1 MSDFHGKILI
11 IDDEDII
18 RNILGE
24 MLRGLGYET
33 VDFGDPVKA
42 VEYYDSNAERIGLVF
57 LDMTMPNLSGRET
70 FFLLKKSNRNVRV
83 VILSGYSINDD
94 IQQMLNEGCLTYIK
108 KPVKIKEL
116 EKIIGSLNKNDF
128 QPVEYTDI
136 NNIVSELEIED
147 EEIESAVSNMGG
159 VQLYIKMAEKY
170 VDNYCDAGEKMK
182 GMFLNHEFDKL
193 FIFSHSLKSLVSSLG
208 IISLAKKAE
217 EIERLS
223 QENDKDDMA
232 GIIDDFDQ
240 MNEAVCSK
248 FKMHL
253 VDAEKDNMP
262 YEVEFEKADN
272 KTILE
277 KLIELHGFAKKHRPV
292 QIRNIL
298 KTTMKN
304 AGDDKFSYE
313 EREIVLKK
321 LNNYVFQE
329 LAIYLEKLI
338 NKIREGEK
346 NEKI

>member
-1 MSDFHGKILI
+1 MSDFHEKILI

-18 RNILGE
+18 RNILVE
-24 MLRGLGYET
+24 MLRSLGYET

-42 VEYYDSNAERIGLVF
+42 VEYYDSNTESTGLVL

-70 FFLLKKSNRNVRV
+70 FFLLKRSNRNVRV

-94 IQQMLNEGCLTYIK
+94 IQQMLNEGCLAYIK

-116 EKIIGSLNKNDF
+116 EKVIGSLNKNDF
-128 QPVEYTDI
+128 KAVEYTDI
-136 NNIVSELEIED
+136 NNIASDLGIED

-159 VQLYIKMAEKY
+159 VQLYIKMAGKY

-182 GMFLNHEFDKL
+182 GMILNHEFDKL

-208 IISLAKKAE
+208 VVSLAEKAE

-223 QENDKDDMA
+223 REKDKDNIA
-232 GIIDDFDQ
+232 EIVHDFGQ

-248 FKMHL
+248 FKIFL

-262 YEVEFEKADN
+262 YEVEFEKTDN

-277 KLIELHGFAKKHRPV
+277 KLIQLHGFAKKHRPV

-304 AGDDKFSYE
+304 VGDEKFSYE
-313 EREIVLKK
+313 EREIILKK
-321 LNNYVFQE
+321 LNNYDFQE
-329 LAIYLEKLI
+329 LALYLEKLI

>member
-42 VEYYDSNAERIGLVF
+42 VEYYDSNTEKIGLVL

-70 FFLLKKSNRNVRV
+70 FFLLKRSNRNVRV

-94 IQQMLNEGCLTYIK
+94 IQQILNEGCLAYIK

-116 EKIIGSLNKNDF
+116 EKVIGSLNKNDF

-136 NNIVSELEIED
+136 NNIVSELGIED

-159 VQLYIKMAEKY
+159 VQLYIKMAGKY

-182 GMFLNHEFDKL
+182 VMVLNHEFDKL
-193 FIFSHSLKSLVSSLG
+193 FIFSHSLKSLVSSMG
-208 IISLAKKAE
+208 IVSLAKKAE

-223 QENDKDDMA
+223 RENDKDNIAD
-232 GIIDDFDQ
+232 IIDDFGQ
-240 MNEAVCSK
+240 MNEVICSK
-248 FKMHL
+248 FKTHL
-253 VDAEKDNMP
+253 GDAEKDNMP

-277 KLIELHGFAKKHRPV
+277 KLNDLHGFAKKHRPV
-292 QIRNIL
+292 QIGNMLRTSL
-298 KTTMKN
+298 KN
-304 AGDDKFSYE
+304 VSNEKFSYE
-313 EREIVLKK
+313 EKEIILKK
-321 LNNYVFQE
+321 LNNYDFQE
-329 LAIYLEKLI
+329 LALYLEKLI
-338 NKIREGEK
+338 NKIMEGEK